1 MLRFDFNVM
10 KSLEEWEGREKG
22 GDGSG
27 APYPHVAFKSRPLA
41 SVTATQRQPK
51 STVTAPRLS
60 PPPRRLSPPSLQ
72 CPHPYPLR

>member
-1 MLRFDFNVM
+1 M
-10 KSLEEWEGREKG
+10 SREKG

-41 SVTATQRQPK
+41 SVTATQKQPK

-60 PPPRRLSPPSLQ
+60 PPPRRLSPPSLV
-72 CPHPYPLR
+72 PAYMALFGFVA